1 MGNEKNWIWIAAI
14 ALLAVVLIAAY
25 WFYWH
30 RRRKPT
36 APQTE
41 APEGEIPMDEL
52 ARALKRFGGNFGALW
67 RVARGQTHNAQTVF
81 ANIDVTVRYADS
93 APLQQ
98 WWAAFGAERENWDD
112 KQASRKAN
120 ALLSLF
126 ARCGLEMGSTGN
138 ITVDKDTQSLYVLLE
153 EGELTPGET
162 VNVVLPCWKYK
173 DIVIE
178 KGLITKEQTL

>member
-41 APEGEIPMDEL
+41 APGSEIPMDEL
-52 ARALKRFGGNFGALW
+52 ARALKRS
-67 RVARGQTHNAQTVF
+67 
-81 ANIDVTVRYADS
+81 NIDVTVRYADS

-126 ARCGLEMGSTGN
+126 ARCGLEMGSTGS

-162 VNVVLPCWKYK
+162 ANVVLPCWKYK